1 MRTPRNKSRGDDSAT
16 DSPDDSDLDGR
27 TPNSKLGR
35 NSGPFLKKIK
45 IKGYDT
51 TDSLPKNLSFT
62 VLDIAGII
70 YSICSFFLDVAFDVL
85 VALVHYNNG
94 NIWWFTLT
102 VIFVA
107 VPSLTMTGFSLRWYL
122 VDNDTKKLP
131 PVSTTRWVLRIVF
144 LVLQMGPLLRYFDSL
159 YYGIKSNRSKP
170 KVQEQV
176 DFYKQMIYEDADATL
191 LRLFECFM
199 EAGPQLVLQLYIYA
213 ISQAETPNSY
223 TWTEI
228 IQLISMF
235 LSLCSMAW
243 ALASYQRALRYSL
256 EDKKNLTICGTAVQV
271 VWHFFDIASRV
282 IALGLFAS
290 VFPNY
295 MFIVCAA
302 HYVVMF
308 IWIRIMGTN
317 FCDSKCGEFF
327 YNIVL
332 GIIFIFCYF
341 NPKDSPTRRRITFY
355 YVLAFLENSAFM
367 SCWFIFSAAHV
378 SYKYPSMF
386 MQFLSFVLGIVIM
399 IIYYLLLH
407 PTKNISVWDHW
418 MKPRPATTIQMH
430 NGDTVA
436 KTLPQQN
443 EVMEHKL

>member
-1 MRTPRNKSRGDDSAT
+1 MNELKNKHRADESAT

-27 TPNSKLGR
+27 SPNSKFGR

-51 TDSLPKNLSFT
+51 TDSLPKNLNFS
-62 VLDIAGII
+62 VLDILGII
-70 YSICSFFLDVAFDVL
+70 ISVCSFFMDVAFDVL
-85 VALVHYNNG
+85 VAVVHYNNG

-102 VIFVA
+102 VCFIA

-122 VDNDTKKLP
+122 VDADEKKLP
-131 PVSTTRWVLRIVF
+131 TVSTTRWVLRIIF
-144 LVLQMGPLLRYFDSL
+144 LVLQMGPLLRYMDSL
-159 YYGIKSNRSKP
+159 YFGFKSNRSKP
-170 KVQEQV
+170 KIQDQV

-199 EAGPQLVLQLYIYA
+199 EAAPQLVLQLYIYTL
-213 ISQAETPNSY
+213 SQAASPNFY

-235 LSLCSMAW
+235 SSLVSMAW

-256 EDKKNLTICGTAVQV
+256 EDKKNMTLCGSVVQV
-271 VWHFFDIASRV
+271 IWRFFDIGSRV
-282 IALGLFAS
+282 LALGLFAT

-295 MFIVCAA
+295 FFIVCAVRYA
-302 HYVVMF
+302 VMF
-308 IWIRIMGTN
+308 MWIRLMGTE
-317 FCDSKCGEFF
+317 FCDNKCGEFF
-327 YNIVL
+327 YNVVL

-341 NPKDSPTRRRITFY
+341 NPKDSPTRRRFTFY
-355 YVLAFLENSAFM
+355 YVFTFLENSALM
-367 SCWFIFSAAHV
+367 CAWFIYFPAHV
-378 SYKYPSMF
+378 SHKYPAMF
-386 MQFLSFVLGIVIM
+386 MQFLSFVLGLVVM

-418 MKPRPATTIQMH
+418 MKNKPNPFQTFS
-430 NGDTVA
+430 GDAVKKNA
-436 KTLPQQN
+436 PPPN
-443 EVMEHKL
+443 EVQEHRL